1 MSSLQG
7 QLLLA
12 SAELRDPNFF
22 HTVVLMVRHNDEG
35 ALGLVLNR
43 PLEVRLPQVWDQV
56 GAGQPARSDVIHL
69 GGPCEGPLMAL
80 HDDPTLGESEV
91 LPGVHF
97 CTARDALEQLAA
109 DTARQAKFFAGFAGW
124 SAGQLEGEMAEG
136 SWRVLPATVE
146 HVFIADAD
154 LWDRLM
160 REHSGKQILD
170 TLHIRHVPPDLR
182 MN

>member
-7 QLLLA
+7 HLLLA

-43 PLEVRLPQVWDQV
+43 PLDVRLAQVWNQV
-56 GAGQPARSDVIHL
+56 GAGVPVRNDVLYL
-69 GGPCEGPLMAL
+69 GGPCEGPLMAV
-80 HDDPTLGESEV
+80 HDEPALGESEV

-109 DTARQAKFFAGFAGW
+109 DPERQARFFAGFAGW
-124 SAGQLEGEMAEG
+124 SAGQLEGELDEE
-136 SWRVLPATVE
+136 SWRILPATVE
-146 HVFIADAD
+146 HVFAAEAE
-154 LWDRLM
+154 LWDRLT
-160 REHSGKQILD
+160 REHAGKQILD

>member
-1 MSSLQG
+1 MQG
-7 QLLLA
+7 LIAFWSHALAAAMFLGLLIWRLGAGARDPGQRLLLA
-12 SAELRDPNFF
+12 GFAVTACWAWLSAIAPGEPLARFAETARNLIW
-22 HTVVLMVRHNDEG
+22 V
-35 ALGLVLNR
+35 GLLYSLSVKGSERQHGVKL
-43 PLEVRLPQVWDQV
+43 VYAAV
-56 GAGQPARSDVIHL
+56 GAVMG
-69 GGPCEGPLMAL
+69 
-80 HDDPTLGESEV
+80 
-91 LPGVHF
+91 F
-97 CTARDALEQLAA
+97 QLVA

-146 HVFIADAD
+146 HVFAVDAD